1 MDILDTYKVLI
12 TVSSAADAKGA
23 PVPIPPGTFV
33 WEAVEITPT
42 FGVITPDATNLQK
55 ATLFAGEGGA
65 TGYVKCTLT
74 LTDGVT
80 QYTGKTETIDIG
92 VTGAVT
98 LTLTLGTPEAA

>member
-1 MDILDTYKVLI
+1 MDLLDTYKVLI
-12 TVSSAADAKGA
+12 TVSGGVDAKGA
-23 PVPIPPGTFV
+23 PVSVPPGTFL
-33 WEAVEITPT
+33 WEAVEISGT
-42 FGVITPDATNLQK
+42 FGTITPGSPDPSS
-55 ATLFAGEGGA
+55 ATLFAGVGGA

-92 VTGAVT
+92 VTSAVT